1 MINASLATYMKA
13 YVPVE
18 CVHIDT
24 NKYVCWNNSDCWSHL
39 WTPRSENFF
48 NSSLWR
54 KPQPPAVCV
63 SMVTHRHPR
72 LLNSQAHV
80 LPCLHS
86 LLSLPAGFMTYHVLY
101 STAFT
106 QFYLPTK
113 CCLFLFLFPS
123 KSRLPCSSSP
133 ASSHSSGVNES
144 RQVLQEQPDFA
155 QSLLREPN
163 TPVIRKSRGTST
175 QVSP

>member
-1 MINASLATYMKA
+1 
-13 YVPVE
+13 
-18 CVHIDT
+18 
-24 NKYVCWNNSDCWSHL
+24 
-39 WTPRSENFF
+39 
-48 NSSLWR
+48 
-54 KPQPPAVCV
+54 
-63 SMVTHRHPR
+63 MVTRRHPR
-72 LLNSQAHV
+72 LLSSTNSQAHV

-101 STAFT
+101 FTAFT

-123 KSRLPCSSSP
+123 KSLLPCSSSP

-175 QVSP
+175 QVSPQTQLSPGHCLRLCIGGRNSSVIEPLGFSPVVMMTSEGGVIIY